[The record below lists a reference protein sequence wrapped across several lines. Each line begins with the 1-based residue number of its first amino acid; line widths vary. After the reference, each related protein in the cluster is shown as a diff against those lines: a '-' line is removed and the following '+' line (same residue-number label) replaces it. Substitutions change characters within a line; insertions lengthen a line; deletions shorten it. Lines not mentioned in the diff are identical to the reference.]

1 MKPFDLSQN
10 NPKFFK
16 KLEQMKEQNF
26 KSQAREATD
35 NWRKHVPVYGWVQVN
50 YPSGIQLPLKEKY
63 FAEKMRKLKEK
74 EEAEAKE
81 KTEALS
87 SNNQKENIQQQPQTL
102 PEINRAKK
110 GKNKHRVNPELVNQ
124 DVMKEIE
131 TLVPINYS
139 ENFLK
144 KLSKKMILGF

>member
-26 KSQAREATD
+26 KAQAREAVD

-50 YPSGIQLPLKEKY
+50 YPSVIQIPLKEKY
-63 FAEKMRKLKEK
+63 FAEKLQRIKEK

-81 KTEALS
+81 KTEALQSKNNDNTS
-87 SNNQKENIQQQPQTL
+87 SHPQTV
-102 PEINRAKK
+102 PEINRAQ
-110 GKNKHRVNPELVNQ
+110 KNKNKYRVNPELVNQ
-124 DVMKEIE
+124 NVMKEIE

-139 ENFLK
+139 EKF
-144 KLSKKMILGF
+144 